1 MRSITNHVLRKER
14 EVDVF
19 GSKASSFT
27 NYQLYPSAYC
37 PTYIIIDARG
47 NIETVTQ
54 TIRHLFKYVTGCSF
68 PDGVVLPYPY
78 DRDTIKMYIDNYMDL
93 LTCDDKNRDV
103 YNLDDVLTFVSS
115 LNLDSLCIEVLRMLL
130 LLITEEV
137 ISASDRI
144 RGE

>member
-1 MRSITNHVLRKER
+1 
-14 EVDVF
+14 VF

-47 NIETVTQ
+47 NIETVKQ
-54 TIRHLFKYVTGCSF
+54 KIRRLFKYVTGCSF
-68 PDGVVLPYPY
+68 PDGMVLPYPY
-78 DRDTIKMYIDNYMDL
+78 DRDTIKMYIDSYTDL
-93 LTCDDKNRDV
+93 LMTKMTCKDV
-103 YNLDDVLTFVSS
+103 YNSDDVLTFVSS
-115 LNLDSLCIEVLRMLL
+115 LNLDSLCIEVLQMLL

-137 ISASDRI
+137 ISASDKI

>member
-1 MRSITNHVLRKER
+1 M
-14 EVDVF
+14 F

-47 NIETVTQ
+47 NIETVKQ
-54 TIRHLFKYVTGCSF
+54 KIRRLFKYVTGCSF
-68 PDGVVLPYPY
+68 PDGMVLPYPY
-78 DRDTIKMYIDNYMDL
+78 DGDTIKMHIDSYADL

-103 YNLDDVLTFVSS
+103 YNSDDVLTFVSS
-115 LNLDSLCIEVLRMLL
+115 LDLDSLNLVVLRMLL

-137 ISASDRI
+137 ISASFGFVSFDRI

>member
-1 MRSITNHVLRKER
+1 
-14 EVDVF
+14 VF

-54 TIRHLFKYVTGCSF
+54 KIRRLFKYVTGCSF
-68 PDGVVLPYPY
+68 PDGMVLPYPY
-78 DRDTIKMYIDNYMDL
+78 DRDTIKMYIDSYADL

-103 YNLDDVLTFVSS
+103 YNSDDVLTFVSS
-115 LNLDSLCIEVLRMLL
+115 LDLDSLNLVVLRMLL